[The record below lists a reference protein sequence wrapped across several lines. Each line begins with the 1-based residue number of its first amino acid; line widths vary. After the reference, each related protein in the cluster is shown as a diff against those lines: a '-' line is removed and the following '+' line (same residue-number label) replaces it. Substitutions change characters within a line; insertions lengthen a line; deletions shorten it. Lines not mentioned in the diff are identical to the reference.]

1 MHTAEDLEL
10 CNQGPKENIRILVA
24 RNN

>member
-1 MHTAEDLEL
+1 MHTPEDLEL